1 VFRAIVWK
9 SRIVSAVLLKSL
21 AAQGICSHGY
31 LFSWVYGRCSAEISR
46 RAVDRVHWVVP
57 SNAATASVQQMTLE
71 RLLAGH
77 TVGEIMTREC
87 TTLAPEVTLEQL
99 VHDHILKTGRRCFPV
114 ARAGRV
120 EGLLTLH
127 HVKEIP
133 RERWAA
139 TTAEQAMTPLARLR
153 IARSS
158 DGLGVAMQE
167 MTQEGVNQLPVID
180 AVTGDLVGVLARD
193 NVLTF
198 VRTLAQIGV

>member
-1 VFRAIVWK
+1 MFGGNFAGGLWIAFIGWF
-9 SRIVSAVLLKSL
+9 L
-21 AAQGICSHGY
+21 Q
-31 LFSWVYGRCSAEISR
+31 
-46 RAVDRVHWVVP
+46 
-57 SNAATASVQQMTLE
+57 NAATASVQQMTLE

-193 NVLTF
+193 NALTF
-198 VRTLAQIGV
+198 VRTSRGWRMNRCARSRQP